1 MRRHRGIATGL
12 VFVAVAIA
20 ATAFAGGPRPW
31 ASKVPQEDRVRT
43 NPLPQ
48 TPATIGA
55 GGAIYKNT
63 CFPCHGEEAQG
74 DGPAAEFIKPP
85 PKPLIIDGKL
95 SLPDGVAFWVVTNG
109 IDGTGMASLKDAL
122 SPEDRWSVISYLHAL
137 AKGAAP
143 SASAIV
149 VTTAGKAA
157 APTAAGGSAGGSG
170 TR

>member
-1 MRRHRGIATGL
+1 MRRHRGMAAGL
-12 VFVAVAIA
+12 VFLSVAVGATAIA
-20 ATAFAGGPRPW
+20 GAPRPW
-31 ASKVPQEDRVRT
+31 ASKVPPEDRTRA

-48 TPATIGA
+48 STATINA

-63 CFPCHGEEAQG
+63 CFPCHGDEAQG

-85 PKPLIIDGKL
+85 PKPLIVDGRL

-143 SASAIV
+143 SASAMV
-149 VTTAGKAA
+149 VTSAGKV
-157 APTAAGGSAGGSG
+157 APAGGGGG